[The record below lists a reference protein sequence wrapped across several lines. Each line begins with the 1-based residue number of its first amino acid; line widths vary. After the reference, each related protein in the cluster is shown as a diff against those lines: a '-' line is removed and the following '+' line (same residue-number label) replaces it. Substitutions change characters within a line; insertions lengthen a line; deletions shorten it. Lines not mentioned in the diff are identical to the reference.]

1 MKINIQQKENEVV
14 VSLVGELD
22 TVATTQMSEELNK
35 VADLTNRDLIIDC
48 TDLEYISSSGL
59 RFFMKLKRD
68 SEQKNGTIVIR
79 NLNDDVLEIFRIS
92 GFHNIFEIQ

>member
-35 VADLTNRDLIIDC
+35 VTDLTNRDLIIDC